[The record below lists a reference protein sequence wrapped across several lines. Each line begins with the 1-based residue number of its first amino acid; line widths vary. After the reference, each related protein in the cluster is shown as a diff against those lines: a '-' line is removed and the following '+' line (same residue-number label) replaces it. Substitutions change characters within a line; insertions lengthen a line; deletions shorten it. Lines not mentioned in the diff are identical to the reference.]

1 MIQGMDAVKGDT
13 GASAALAKAMNSAT
27 IDSPRGMFTFS
38 KANHPIQDIY
48 LREVQGGLN
57 KVVGVAAKALEDPA
71 IGCKA

>member
-1 MIQGMDAVKGDT
+1 MQN
-13 GASAALAKAMNSAT
+13 AK
-27 IDSPRGMFTFS
+27 IESPRGMFTFS

-57 KVVGVAAKALEDPA
+57 KVIGVAAKALEDPA